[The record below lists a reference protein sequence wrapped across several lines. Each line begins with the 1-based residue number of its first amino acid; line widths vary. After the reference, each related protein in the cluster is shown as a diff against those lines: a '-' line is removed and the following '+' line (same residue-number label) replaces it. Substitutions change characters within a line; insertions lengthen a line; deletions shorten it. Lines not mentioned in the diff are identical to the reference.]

1 MFRTCANFSRKGD
14 YSLEVNFRFKLS
26 IYSLCLKI
34 FSRSRANWVWCQ
46 IYISARCFC
55 RKGKFETSE
64 LNTTLFLPSFP
75 SFHIYIHFFFLSFI
89 SSDVY
94 SLSATFL
101 FATFFP
107 FFPFF
112 CFFISLFSLL
122 FFPLFLIWVPRFWR
136 LISVTTINSDLY

>member
-64 LNTTLFLPSFP
+64 LNTTLFLHSFP
-75 SFHIYIHFFFLSFI
+75 SFHIYIHFFFCLLFLPTSIVCLQHSYLLRFFLSFLF
-89 SSDVY
+89 SAFL
-94 SLSATFL
+94 SLCFL
-101 FATFFP
+101 FYL
-107 FFPFF
+107 
-112 CFFISLFSLL
+112 SLF
-122 FFPLFLIWVPRFWR
+122 F
-136 LISVTTINSDLY
+136 

>member
-46 IYISARCFC
+46 IYISSRCFC

-64 LNTTLFLPSFP
+64 LNFSYLYTLFLF
-75 SFHIYIHFFFLSFI
+75 FI

-94 SLSATFL
+94 SLSSTFL

-122 FFPLFLIWVPRFWR
+122 FFPLFLILVPRFWR
-136 LISVTTINSDLY
+136 LISVTTINSDLC